1 MSSFPSNTFYL
12 RINGYY
18 LGIEESKNPLN
29 QYRILCSE
37 KKNESQLWGYKD
49 KKIYHSQK
57 GGYLTKKYHG
67 WEPKQSNILLQ
78 TESDYE
84 IVFEPLEWEYESKR
98 FIANDQYILCKDSNH
113 NIILQKKDESIS
125 PLISYEWEIILKI

>member
-12 RINGYY
+12 RINGDY

-78 TESDYE
+78 TELDYE

>member
-1 MSSFPSNTFYL
+1 MSSDLFYL
-12 RINGYY
+12 QIDGYY
-18 LGIEESKNPLN
+18 LEIEESKNPLN

-37 KKNESQLWGYKD
+37 KKKESQRWGYKD

-67 WEPKQSNILLQ
+67 WEPQRSNILLQ
-78 TESDYE
+78 TELDYE
-84 IVFEPLEWEYESKR
+84 IVFEPLEWEYASKR
-98 FIANDQYILCKDSNH
+98 FLANDQYILCKDSNH

-125 PLISYEWEIILKI
+125 PLISCEWEIIEKK